1 MCNAMI
7 DIIVP
12 TYNRPNDIER
22 FVAEIRKQSFMDY
35 HVYVV
40 DDHGD
45 EPISQLIPQEEHFSY
60 LRLERNKGQAY
71 ARNVA
76 IAKGKGDII
85 VSLDDDAWFEKE
97 DGLSEIAAYFEQFPK
112 LGCLMFDVRTPQED
126 YLSAVHHLEDK
137 QLIGSHITC
146 GCAYSR
152 AALERIGGF
161 AGHLHSGAEEA
172 DVTMQLIRE
181 GYEIRMAKKIPVF
194 HNYTPGSR
202 SKHWYRML
210 RFNTTRNDLLIAA
223 MRYPAGKVLPY
234 MLGKYLL
241 HARFSFSKKRDPLMA
256 GLYTIAALPAA
267 LWMLPAAL
275 RRRKPISGKQFADW
289 LKTRW

>member
-1 MCNAMI
+1 MI
-7 DIIVP
+7 DIVVP
-12 TYNRPNDIER
+12 TYNRPDDIGR
-22 FVAEIRKQSFMDY
+22 FVAELRRQSAGDY
-35 HVYVV
+35 HVYIV

-45 EPISQLIPQEEHFSY
+45 DPIEQLIPEGEHFSY
-60 LRLERNKGQAY
+60 IRLEHNKGQAY

-76 IAKGKGDII
+76 IAKGKGNII

-97 DGLSEIAAYFEQFPK
+97 NGLAAIAGYFEQYPK
-112 LGCLMFDVRTPQED
+112 LGCLMFDVRNPQEG
-126 YLSAVHHLEDK
+126 YLSALHRLEDG
-137 QLIGSHITC
+137 QVIGSHITC

-152 AALERIGGF
+152 TALEKIGGF

-181 GYEIRMAKKIPVF
+181 GYEIRIAKKIPVF
-194 HNYTPGSR
+194 HNYNPGQR
-202 SKHWYRML
+202 SKRWYRML
-210 RFNTTRNDLLIAA
+210 RYNTTRNDMLIAT
-223 MRYPAGKVLPY
+223 MRYPAGMVLPY
-234 MLGKYLL
+234 MLGKYLS
-241 HARFSFSKKRDPLMA
+241 HIRFSLVNKRDPLMA

-275 RRRKPISGKQFADW
+275 KQRKAMSRQQFSEW

>member
-1 MCNAMI
+1 MI

-12 TYNRPNDIER
+12 TYNRPGDIER
-22 FVAEIRKQSFMDY
+22 FVTEIRKQSFADY
-35 HVYVV
+35 RVYIV

-45 EPISQLIPQEEHFSY
+45 EPIVQLIPEDEHFSY
-60 LRLERNKGQAY
+60 TRLDSNKGQAY

-76 IAKGKGDII
+76 IAKGAGDII

-97 DGLSEIAAYFEQFPK
+97 DGLAEIAGYFKQYPK
-112 LGCLMFDVRTPQED
+112 LGCLMFDVRAPEEKS
-126 YLSAVHHLEDK
+126 LSTIHQLQDG

-152 AALERIGGF
+152 AALEQIGGF

-181 GYEIRMAKKIPVF
+181 DYEIRFAKKIPVF
-194 HNYTPGSR
+194 HNYTPGNR
-202 SKHWYRML
+202 SKRWYRML

-223 MRYPAGKVLPY
+223 MRYPAGKLLPY
-234 MLGKYLL
+234 MLGKYLS
-241 HARFSFSKKRDPLMA
+241 HVRFSFSKKRDPLMA

-275 RRRKPISGKQFADW
+275 KRRNPISSHQFKDW